1 MIIRILGEGQFRMDD
16 KHIGD
21 LNKIDNRIVNHVKEG
36 DQIAFREDLD
46 KLISTVKDLSE
57 PLDPVD
63 IIQSDLIFP
72 PEDLSFEEAKRVF
85 SGDGII
91 KD

>member
-1 MIIRILGEGQFRMDD
+1 MIIRILGEGQFRLDD
-16 KHIGD
+16 KLLD
-21 LNKIDNRIVNHVKEG
+21 NLNKIDNHIVDHVNKGNQTE
-36 DQIAFREDLD
+36 FMKDLD
-46 KLISTVKDLSE
+46 KLISTVKEFGE

-63 IIQSDLIFP
+63 IVQSGLIFP

-85 SGDGII
+85 SGTGII

>member
-1 MIIRILGEGQFRMDD
+1 MIIRILGEGQFRLDD

-21 LNKIDNRIVNHVKEG
+21 LNKIDNRIVDHMKKSNQTEFMK
-36 DQIAFREDLD
+36 DLD
-46 KLISTVKDLSE
+46 KLISTVKELGE

-63 IIQSDLIFP
+63 IVQSDLIIP

-85 SGDGII
+85 SGIWNN
-91 KD
+91 

>member
-1 MIIRILGEGQFRMDD
+1 MIVRILGEGQFRLD
-16 KHIGD
+16 KKHLD
-21 LNKIDNRIVNHVKEG
+21 SLNKIDNRIVGHVNKG
-36 DQIAFREDLD
+36 DKAAFQKDLD
-46 KLISTVKDLSE
+46 KLISAVKELGE

-63 IIQSDLIFP
+63 IVKSDLIFP

>member
-1 MIIRILGEGQFRMDD
+1 MIVRILGEGQFRLDE
-16 KHIGD
+16 KYIAD
-21 LNKIDNRIVNHVKEG
+21 LNKIDNRIVDHVKKG
-36 DQIAFREDLD
+36 NQIAFRKDLD

-63 IIQSDLIFP
+63 IVQSDLIFP

>member
-1 MIIRILGEGQFRMDD
+1 MIVRILGEGQFRLDD
-16 KHIGD
+16 KHVDD
-21 LNKIDNRIVNHVKEG
+21 LNKIDNRIVDHVKKG
-36 DQIAFREDLD
+36 DQIAFRKDLD

-63 IIQSDLIFP
+63 IVQSDLIFP

>member
-1 MIIRILGEGQFRMDD
+1 MIIRILGEGQFNLDS
-16 KHIGD
+16 KHIDD
-21 LNKIDNRIVNHVKEG
+21 LNNIDNRIVDHVNKG
-36 DQIAFREDLD
+36 DRIAFRKDLE
-46 KLISTVKDLSE
+46 KLISTVKDLGK

-63 IIQSDLIFP
+63 IVQSDLILP

>member
-1 MIIRILGEGQFRMDD
+1 MIIRILGEGQFRLDD
-16 KHIGD
+16 KHIDD
-21 LNKIDNRIVNHVKEG
+21 LNKIDNRIVNHVDKDDEA
-36 DQIAFREDLD
+36 AFRRDLG
-46 KLISTVKDLSE
+46 KLISTVKDLGK

-63 IIQSDLIFP
+63 IVQSDFIFP
-72 PEDLSFEEAKRVF
+72 PEDLSFDEAKRVF